1 MTSLAPVSVAMVPVN
16 PSMFAMTDTGGYQDI
31 VSALTGSISV
41 STVSTVLVAAITA
54 SIALVFFWWAARK
67 VTQVIFSAF
76 RSGKT
81 HI

>member
-1 MTSLAPVSVAMVPVN
+1 MPLYIVPLMLFL
-16 PSMFAMTDTGGYQDI
+16 SSSGDYSDI
-31 VSALTGSISV
+31 ISALTGSISV
-41 STVSTVLVAAITA
+41 STVSAVLVAGITA

>member
-1 MTSLAPVSVAMVPVN
+1 MEIVPYVK
-16 PSMFAMTDTGGYQDI
+16 PSMVLALTSSGDYQDI
-31 VSALTGSISV
+31 ISALTGSISV
-41 STVSTVLVAAITA
+41 STVSGVLVAGIGA

>member
-1 MTSLAPVSVAMVPVN
+1 MEIVPYVQ
-16 PSMFAMTDTGGYQDI
+16 PSMVLALTSSGDYQDI
-31 VSALTGSISV
+31 ISALTGSISV
-41 STVSTVLVAAITA
+41 STVSGVLVAGIGA